1 MSVNSWGC
9 KFYRALLKTET
20 ALLVVL
26 LVALILIAVVQIFMR
41 NVLDSGFFW
50 AESFIRIAVLWI
62 TLVGAMIGSRKG
74 QHIAIDALVRH
85 LSTTAQRLMQRLTD
99 AFTATIC
106 FIMTYFSYRFVKME
120 FEDGGIAFGVVPN
133 WLCEAIIPFALL
145 VIASRYLIA
154 AVFAIRHEKS

>member
-1 MSVNSWGC
+1 MSVNSLGC
-9 KFYRALLKTET
+9 KFYRTLLKTET

-26 LVALILIAVVQIFMR
+26 LLALITIAVVQIFMR

-62 TLVGAMIGSRKG
+62 ALIGAMIASRKG

-85 LSTTAQRLMQRLTD
+85 LSATTQLFVQRLTD
-99 AFTATIC
+99 AFTAVIC
-106 FIMTYFSYRFVKME
+106 FIMTYYSYRFVRLE
-120 FEDGGIAFGVVPN
+120 FEDGGLAFGVVPN

-145 VIASRYLIA
+145 IIASRYLIA
-154 AVFAIRHEKS
+154 AIFAIRHEKA